1 MNNLTGEKIDRLKIE
16 EVVVQ
21 KPYSKKSYRCVCDCG
36 NSVIRL
42 HSTLSRKGNH
52 SCGRCTYYKNLIPGN
67 IELCSKAGKH
77 RKDSF
82 VNGSNVQMTLRDGT
96 IKTNTSGI
104 QGVSWSRTAN
114 RWHVY
119 VGYQNYRA
127 NLGFYEDL
135 EDAKKVRELAEEAIK
150 DNRFED
156 FFYNLRGFRLEDKL
170 QKQFKKR

>member
-1 MNNLTGEKIDRLKIE
+1 
-16 EVVVQ
+16 
-21 KPYSKKSYRCVCDCG
+21 
-36 NSVIRL
+36 
-42 HSTLSRKGNH
+42 
-52 SCGRCTYYKNLIPGN
+52 
-67 IELCSKAGKH
+67 
-77 RKDSF
+77 
-82 VNGSNVQMTLRDGT
+82 MTLRDGT